1 MIIILLN
8 ISAST
13 GNQDIEDFIRPAIK
27 GGLLR
32 KSGYIEKISIL
43 ALKDTLTDKI
53 EHHGLVTIMP
63 DSAAAR
69 AIKKLNKQRINGRRV
84 LVREF
89 RIRLWHNDP
98 RISRRDQIQEFRNKR
113 KGDRRLRH
121 VEVKLKTEKDL
132 SGLFS
137 SEERFSNKLG
147 DDAF

>member
-13 GNQDIEDFIRPAIK
+13 ENQDIEDFIRPAIK

-32 KSGYIEKISIL
+32 KSGHIEKISIL
-43 ALKDTLTDKI
+43 ALKDTRTYRIDY
-53 EHHGLVTIMP
+53 HGLITITP
-63 DSAAAR
+63 DPVAIR
-69 AIKKLNKQRINGRRV
+69 AIKKLNKKLINGRRV

-98 RISRRDQIQEFRNKR
+98 RINRRDQIQEFNNRR
-113 KGDRRLRH
+113 QGDRRLRH
-121 VEVKLKTEKDL
+121 VEIKLKYEKDL